1 MFCCE
6 VSCVRDSINLWIQG
20 ARAKTLPAAIA
31 PVVVGAACAQLESS
45 TQNNWLNAVFALA
58 VSLALQVAVNYAND
72 YSDGIRGT
80 DKNRVG
86 PLRLV
91 GSGAKKPAD
100 VKKATFLAFG
110 VAAVFGFVLAATTT
124 WWLLLVGVFCF
135 LAGWFYTGGKHP
147 YGYLGFG
154 EVFVFIFFG
163 VVATMGTTFVINEQL
178 TLVSFLASVVVGCL
192 ACALLAVN
200 NLRDIAGDQI
210 SNKKTLAVRIG
221 ESGARK
227 FYISL
232 FIVAGFAVILIAL
245 SYSAALIAML
255 GLAVA
260 VKPIKRVYAGATGT
274 DLIDVL
280 VMTGR
285 VQILVAISLSVGLL
299 IS

>member
-1 MFCCE
+1 
-6 VSCVRDSINLWIQG
+6 VRDSINLWIQG
-20 ARAKTLPAAIA
+20 ARPKTLPAAIA

-45 TQNNWLNAVFALA
+45 TQNSWLNAVFALA

-154 EVFVFIFFG
+154 EVFVFVFFG

-200 NLRDIAGDQI
+200 NLRDIAGDKI

-232 FIVAGFAVILIAL
+232 FIAAGFAVILIAL

-260 VKPIKRVYAGATGT
+260 VKPIKRVYAGATGA

-280 VMTGR
+280 VITGR

>member
-1 MFCCE
+1 M
-6 VSCVRDSINLWIQG
+6 RDSINLWIQG
-20 ARAKTLPAAIA
+20 ARPKTLPAAIA

-45 TQNNWLNAVFALA
+45 TQNNWLNAVFALV
-58 VSLALQVAVNYAND
+58 VSLALQVAVNFAND

-124 WWLLLVGVFCF
+124 WWLLLIGVFCF
-135 LAGWFYTGGKHP
+135 LAGWFYTGGNHP

-200 NLRDIAGDQI
+200 NLRDIAGDKI

-232 FIVAGFAVILIAL
+232 FIAAGFAVILIAL

-260 VKPIKRVYAGATGT
+260 VKPIKRVYAGANGA

>member
-1 MFCCE
+1 M
-6 VSCVRDSINLWIQG
+6 RDSINLWIQG
-20 ARAKTLPAAIA
+20 ARPKTLPAAIA

-45 TQNNWLNAVFALA
+45 TQNNWLNAVFALV

-100 VKKATFLAFG
+100 VRKATILAFG

-227 FYISL
+227 FYILL
-232 FIVAGFAVILIAL
+232 FIVAGCAVVSIAL
-245 SYSAALIAML
+245 LHPAAMIAML

-260 VKPIKRVYAGATGT
+260 IKPIRHVYAGATGA

-285 VQILVAISLSVGLL
+285 VQILVAIGLSVGLL

>member
-1 MFCCE
+1 M
-6 VSCVRDSINLWIQG
+6 RDSINLWIQG
-20 ARAKTLPAAIA
+20 ARPKTLPAAIA

-45 TQNNWLNAVFALA
+45 TQNNWLNAVFALV

-221 ESGARK
+221 ESGARR

-260 VKPIKRVYAGATGT
+260 VKPIKRVYAGATGA

>member
-1 MFCCE
+1 
-6 VSCVRDSINLWIQG
+6 VRDSIDLWIQG
-20 ARAKTLPAAIA
+20 ARPKTLPAAIA

-45 TQNNWLNAVFALA
+45 MQNNWLNAVFALA

-154 EVFVFIFFG
+154 EFFVFIFFG

-260 VKPIKRVYAGATGT
+260 VKPIKRVYAGATGA

>member
-1 MFCCE
+1 M
-6 VSCVRDSINLWIQG
+6 RDSINLWIQG
-20 ARAKTLPAAIA
+20 ARPKTLPAAIA

-260 VKPIKRVYAGATGT
+260 VKPIKRVYAGATGA

-280 VMTGR
+280 VLTSR

>member
-1 MFCCE
+1 M
-6 VSCVRDSINLWIQG
+6 RDSINLWIQG
-20 ARAKTLPAAIA
+20 ARPKTLPAAIA

-154 EVFVFIFFG
+154 EFFVFIFFG

-232 FIVAGFAVILIAL
+232 FIVAGFSVILIAL

-260 VKPIKRVYAGATGT
+260 VKPIKRVYAGATGA

>member
-1 MFCCE
+1 M
-6 VSCVRDSINLWIQG
+6 RDSIDLWIQG
-20 ARAKTLPAAIA
+20 ARPKTLPAAIA

-260 VKPIKRVYAGATGT
+260 VKPIKRVYAGATGA

>member
-1 MFCCE
+1 M
-6 VSCVRDSINLWIQG
+6 RDSTNLWIQG
-20 ARAKTLPAAIA
+20 ARPKTLPAAIA
-31 PVVVGAACAQLESS
+31 PVVVGSACAHLENSM
-45 TQNNWLNAVFALA
+45 QNNWLNSVFALI
-58 VSLALQVAVNYAND
+58 VSLALQVAVNFAND

-80 DKNRVG
+80 DKDRVG

-110 VAAVFGFVLAATTT
+110 VAAVFGFVLAATTS
-124 WWLLLVGVFCF
+124 WWLLLVGVLCF

-163 VVATMGTTFVINEQL
+163 VVATMGTTFVINRQL

-200 NLRDIAGDQI
+200 NLRDIAGDAT
-210 SNKKTLAVRIG
+210 SNKRTLAVRIG

-227 FYISL
+227 FYILL
-232 FIVAGFAVILIAL
+232 FIVAGCAVVSIAL
-245 SYSAALIAML
+245 LHPAAMIAML
-255 GLAVA
+255 GLAA
-260 VKPIKRVYAGATGT
+260 AIKPIRRVYSGATGA
-274 DLIDVL
+274 DLINVL

-285 VQILVAISLSVGLL
+285 VQILVAIALSVGLL
-299 IS
+299 FS

>member
-1 MFCCE
+1 M
-6 VSCVRDSINLWIQG
+6 RDSINLWIQG
-20 ARAKTLPAAIA
+20 ARPKTLPAAIA

-45 TQNNWLNAVFALA
+45 TPNNWLNAVFALV
-58 VSLALQVAVNYAND
+58 VSIALQVAVNYAND

-110 VAAVFGFVLAATTT
+110 VAAVFGIVLAATTT

-178 TLVSFLASVVVGCL
+178 TLLSFLASVVVGCL

-227 FYISL
+227 FYILL
-232 FIVAGFAVILIAL
+232 FIVAGCAVVSIAL
-245 SYSAALIAML
+245 LHPAAMIAML

-260 VKPIKRVYAGATGT
+260 IKPIRHVYVGATGA

-285 VQILVAISLSVGLL
+285 VQILVAFSLSVGLL